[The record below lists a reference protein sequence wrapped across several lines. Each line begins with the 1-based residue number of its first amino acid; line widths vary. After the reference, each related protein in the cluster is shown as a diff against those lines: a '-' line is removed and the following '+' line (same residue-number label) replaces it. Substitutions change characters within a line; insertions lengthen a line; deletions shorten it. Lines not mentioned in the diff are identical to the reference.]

1 MKTKTKQL
9 STTRPNIKRQIG
21 NQYEDQA
28 SQFLTA
34 AGLKLITQNYQCRFG
49 EIDLIMQDGDTLVFV
64 EVRYRSNKDF
74 GGPLASVTTSK
85 QNRILKTAKHY
96 LSQKPFEVYCR
107 FDIIAFESAGEPIW
121 LKNAFQE

>member
-1 MKTKTKQL
+1 MKETTKTNTAA
-9 STTRPNIKRQIG
+9 SRIIKRQIG
-21 NQYEDQA
+21 DKFEAKA
-28 SQFLTA
+28 SLFLTK

-64 EVRYRSNKDF
+64 EVRYRSQQTF
-74 GGPLASVTTSK
+74 GGPLASVTDGK
-85 QNRILKTAKHY
+85 QKRIIKTAKHY

-107 FDIIAFESAGEPIW
+107 FDIIAFESEAEPVW